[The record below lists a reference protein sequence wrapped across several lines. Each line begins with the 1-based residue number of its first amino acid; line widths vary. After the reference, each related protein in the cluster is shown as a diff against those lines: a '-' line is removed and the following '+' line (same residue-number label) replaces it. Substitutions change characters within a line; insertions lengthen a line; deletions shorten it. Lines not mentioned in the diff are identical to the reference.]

1 MSLGATLRKLSLRK
15 GQSLQ
20 QVADAVDAS
29 KAHIWEL
36 EIGKSRNPSI
46 DLLTRL
52 ADHYE
57 VSLASLVGEDPKAL
71 ERILEGDPEASRD
84 DQLMRM
90 FRQLQSLPTE
100 DRGMIDHIIRGMIER
115 RKTAPKR

>member
-1 MSLGATLRKLSLRK
+1 MQR
-15 GQSLQ
+15 
-20 QVADAVDAS
+20 VADAVDAS

-36 EIGKSRNPSI
+36 ETGKSRNPSI

-57 VSLASLVGEDPKAL
+57 VSLASLVGEDPEAL
-71 ERILEGDPEASRD
+71 ERILEGDPQANRE

-90 FRQLQSLPTE
+90 FRQLQSLPGD
-100 DRGMIDHIIRGMIER
+100 DRAMIHDIIRGMIQR
-115 RKTAPKR
+115 RKGAHSDETGHGDEN